1 MKIELFK
8 YKKEDAEEKEYKI
21 LILENNDKYLSGINL
36 EYLSNE
42 EISEIQKIQLKYEED
57 LKPFMKKAYR
67 KFIKEKII

>member
-8 YKKEDAEEKEYKI
+8 YKKEETEEKEYKV

-36 EYLSNE
+36 EYLNNE
-42 EISEIQKIQLKYEED
+42 EIAEIKKIQLKYEED

-67 KFIKEKII
+67 RFIKEKIV

>member
-8 YKKEDAEEKEYKI
+8 YKKEETEEKEYKV

-42 EISEIQKIQLKYEED
+42 EIAEIQKIQLKYEED

-67 KFIKEKII
+67 RFIKEKII

>member
-8 YKKEDAEEKEYKI
+8 YKKEETEEKEYKV

-36 EYLSNE
+36 EYLNNE
-42 EISEIQKIQLKYEED
+42 EIAEIQKIQLKYEED

-67 KFIKEKII
+67 RFIKEKII